1 VAIPALIRNDG
12 HQDNNEEDDM
22 KFIKSLL
29 LGAALLASSSFS
41 WANEQFV
48 PLLSYRVGP
57 YGSNGTSFFGAMI
70 DYMTLV
76 NQKGGINGV
85 KLSWEECET
94 EYNASRGVECYE
106 RLKSRNG
113 GATIVEPV
121 STGIAYGILDR
132 VSKDKVPLTTLG
144 YGRSDAANGKVFPY
158 VFPLITTYWNQA
170 GAMVVH
176 LGEKAGGMDKLKGKK
191 IVHLY
196 HDSAYGKE
204 PLPVLEAEA
213 AKWGFELIKIPVTPP
228 GNEQQSQWLQIRQ
241 ANPDY
246 VIMWTFG
253 VMSAV
258 GLKTAQR
265 NGFPREKIL
274 GVWWAGSEE
283 DTEPAGE
290 AAKGFSTMSFTT
302 PGEYPLLDEIRTQL
316 YKAGKGNLK
325 ELDRVG
331 NVMYMRGLVA
341 AVLMVEGMRNA
352 QAKFGKGKVI
362 TGEQMRWGLENL
374 NVDRA
379 RQKELGVDDLFPPVK
394 TSCDDHEGSGAVKVV
409 QWDGKKWV
417 ALSKNWLTGDKALVR
432 KLLETSS
439 AAYAKEKGIT
449 PACMK

>member
-1 VAIPALIRNDG
+1 
-12 HQDNNEEDDM
+12 M
-22 KFIKSLL
+22 KFVKSLL
-29 LGAALLASSSFS
+29 LSAVLAATASMAM
-41 WANEQFV
+41 ANEQFV

-57 YGSNGTSFFGAMI
+57 YGSNGTSFFGGMI
-70 DYMTLV
+70 DYMNLV
-76 NQKGGINGV
+76 NMSGGINGV
-85 KLSWEECET
+85 KLTWEECET
-94 EYNASRGVECYE
+94 EYNPSRGVECYE
-106 RLKSRNG
+106 RLKSKNG
-113 GATIVEPV
+113 GASIVEPL

-132 VSKDKVPLTTLG
+132 VAKDKIPMTTLG

-158 VFPLITTYWNQA
+158 VFPLLSTYWNQA
-170 GAMVVH
+170 GAMIVY
-176 LGEKAGGMDKLKGKK
+176 LGEKSGGMDKLKGKK

-213 AKWGFELIKIPVTPP
+213 AKWGFELIKIPVAPP

-283 DTEPAGE
+283 DTEPAGD
-290 AAKGFSTMSFTT
+290 AAKGYSAMSFTT
-302 PGEYPLLDEIRTQL
+302 PGNFPVLDEIRNKL
-316 YKAGKGNLK
+316 YATGKGNLK

-331 NVMYMRGLVA
+331 NVMYMRGIA
-341 AVLMVEGMRNA
+341 ATVLMVEAMRIA
-352 QAKFGKGKVI
+352 QNKYGKGKVL

-374 NVDRA
+374 NVDAA
-379 RQKELGVDDLFPPVK
+379 RQKALGVFDMFPPIK

-409 QWDGKKWV
+409 QWDGKQWISV
-417 ALSKNWLTGDKALVR
+417 SKNWITGDKALVR
-432 KLLETSS
+432 KLLEESS

>member
-1 VAIPALIRNDG
+1 
-12 HQDNNEEDDM
+12 M
-22 KFIKSLL
+22 KLIKSLL
-29 LGAALLASSSFS
+29 LGSALLASASFA
-41 WANEQFV
+41 WAADQYV

-85 KLSWEECET
+85 KMTWEECET

-132 VSKDKVPLTTLG
+132 VSKDKVPMTTLG

-158 VFPLITTYWNQA
+158 VFPLVSTYWNQA

-176 LGEKAGGMDKLKGKK
+176 LGEKSGGMDKLKGKK

-213 AKWGFELIKIPVTPP
+213 AKWGFELVKIPITPP

-290 AAKGFSTMSFTT
+290 AAKGFSAMSFTT
-302 PGEYPLLDEIRTQL
+302 PGEFPLLDEIRTQL
-316 YKAGKGNLK
+316 YKNGKGNLK

-331 NVMYMRGLVA
+331 NVMYTRGIVA
-341 AVLMVEGMRNA
+341 AVLMVEAMRNA

-379 RQKELGVDDLFPPVK
+379 RQKELGVEDMFPPVK

-417 ALSKNWLTGDKALVR
+417 ALSKTWLTGDKALVR

>member
-1 VAIPALIRNDG
+1 
-12 HQDNNEEDDM
+12 M
-22 KFIKSLL
+22 KFVKSLL
-29 LGAALLASSSFS
+29 LSAVLAATTSMAM
-41 WANEQFV
+41 ATEQFV

-57 YGSNGTSFFGAMI
+57 YGSNGTSFFGGMI
-70 DYMTLV
+70 DYMNLV
-76 NQKGGINGV
+76 NMSGGVNGV
-85 KLSWEECET
+85 KLTWEECET
-94 EYNASRGVECYE
+94 EYNPSRGVECYE
-106 RLKSRNG
+106 RLKSKNG
-113 GATIVEPV
+113 GASIVEPL

-132 VSKDKVPLTTLG
+132 VAKDKIPMTTLG

-158 VFPLITTYWNQA
+158 VFPLLSTYWNQA
-170 GAMVVH
+170 GAMIVY
-176 LGEKAGGMDKLKGKK
+176 LGEKSGGMDKLKGKK

-213 AKWGFELIKIPVTPP
+213 AKWGFELIKIPVAPP

-283 DTEPAGE
+283 DTEPAGD
-290 AAKGFSTMSFTT
+290 AAKGYSAMSFTT
-302 PGEYPLLDEIRTQL
+302 PGNFPVLDEIRNKL
-316 YKAGKGNLK
+316 YATGKGNLK

-331 NVMYMRGLVA
+331 NVMYMRGIA
-341 AVLMVEGMRNA
+341 ATVLMVEAMRVA
-352 QAKFGKGKVI
+352 QNKYGKGKVLS
-362 TGEQMRWGLENL
+362 GEQMRWGLENL
-374 NVDRA
+374 NVDAA
-379 RQKELGVDDLFPPVK
+379 RQKALGVFDMFPPIK

-409 QWDGKKWV
+409 QWYGKQWISV
-417 ALSKNWLTGDKALVR
+417 SKNWITGDKALVR
-432 KLLETSS
+432 KLLEESS